1 MNSPVPQFSNS
12 PIPIVVAL
20 AAILV
25 RLPFL
30 FKANA
35 FFNADEAVHGLMAHH
50 LGEFPLFFWGQGYK
64 GVPEVY
70 FEGAIFA
77 LFGNGIVQLKSL
89 SLVIWGVGAGATT
102 YVAQIWHGTTG
113 AIIAAALMIV
123 GPAALVPWT
132 LSGDVASA
140 WMAVIVALLLV
151 DFQRGLDGTPGGVP
165 PRVWFWCA
173 LGLWIHP
180 VAACLF
186 PAVAAIGVVRSG
198 AWSNRQRLIDVLL
211 ARSQP
216 APWRAALLVLH
227 VAIAV
232 LVLMFTYTFAGGRLD
247 VGPIRASHPQRSIR
261 AIALLTGLTIVI
273 HALRST
279 SAGKRRT
286 LASLGWLA
294 AGLAPILVQ
303 VIRGGGFGTPVITRG
318 LSDMPWIVRGIGT
331 DILSL
336 AAGVRDSDGGA
347 LGAPWWSVT
356 ALSVAT
362 GVYVTSFGRA
372 LLRRDSAAN
381 LLSTLFPG
389 LLLLTVFGL
398 LTLGGGF
405 SGPPSVRYVFCFYGL
420 VALMAAD
427 GFTRVVRW
435 NRLAGAALV
444 VLCLGTFAFGEI
456 RWWRKLQPD
465 SSPVAMVECL
475 EQHGRRFAVA
485 DYWIAYPLTF
495 ISDERV
501 LVVPENAAEDR
512 YLPYRRKVEA
522 APDRVRV
529 VAVNSRDLVGGLDL
543 CRTPGLRAH

>member
-1 MNSPVPQFSNS
+1 MA
-12 PIPIVVAL
+12 AL

-30 FKANA
+30 FKADA

-77 LFGNGIVQLKSL
+77 LFGNGIVQLKSV
-89 SLVIWGVGAGATT
+89 SLVIWAVGVGATT
-102 YVAQIWHGTTG
+102 YVAQTWHGTIG

-140 WMAVIVALLLV
+140 WMAVIVALLV
-151 DFQRGLDGTPGGVP
+151 IDFQRGLDATPRGVP

-198 AWSNRQRLIDVLL
+198 AWSNRQRLIDGLL

-216 APWRAALLVLH
+216 APWRAVMLVLH
-227 VAIAV
+227 VAIAI
-232 LVLMFTYTFAGGRLD
+232 LVLMFIYTFAGGRLD
-247 VGPIRASHPQRSIR
+247 IGPIRASHPQRSIR
-261 AIALLTGLTIVI
+261 AIAVLTGLTIVI

-279 SAGKRRT
+279 PAGKRRT
-286 LASLGWLA
+286 IASLGWLA

-318 LSDMPWIVRGIGT
+318 LSDMPWILRGIGT

-336 AAGVRDSDGGA
+336 AAGVRDFNGGA
-347 LGAPWWSVT
+347 LGLPWWT
-356 ALSVAT
+356 AAALAVAT
-362 GVYVTSFGRA
+362 AVYVTSFVRA

-381 LLSTLFPG
+381 PLSAMFPG
-389 LLLLTVFGL
+389 LVLLTVFGL
-398 LTLGGGF
+398 LTVGGGF

-420 VALMAAD
+420 IALMAAD
-427 GFTRVVRW
+427 GFARVVRW
-435 NRLAGAALV
+435 NRLAGVALV

-456 RWWRKLQPD
+456 RWWQKLQQD
-465 SSPVAMVECL
+465 SSLVAMVQCL
-475 EQHGRRFAVA
+475 DQHGRRFAIA

-495 ISDERV
+495 IADERV
-501 LVVPENAAEDR
+501 LVVPENPAEDR
-512 YLPYRRKVEA
+512 YAPYRRKVEA
-522 APDRVRV
+522 AVDRVRIV
-529 VAVNSRDLVGGLDL
+529 SATGGDAQVNGTVLCQAVR
-543 CRTPGLRAH
+543 LRAQ

>member
-1 MNSPVPQFSNS
+1 
-12 PIPIVVAL
+12 
-20 AAILV
+20 
-25 RLPFL
+25 
-30 FKANA
+30 
-35 FFNADEAVHGLMAHH
+35 
-50 LGEFPLFFWGQGYK
+50 
-64 GVPEVY
+64 
-70 FEGAIFA
+70 
-77 LFGNGIVQLKSL
+77 
-89 SLVIWGVGAGATT
+89 
-102 YVAQIWHGTTG
+102 
-113 AIIAAALMIV
+113 MIV

-132 LSGDVASA
+132 LSGDAASA
-140 WMAVIVALLLV
+140 WMAGIVALLV
-151 DFQRGLDGTPGGVP
+151 MDFQRGLDVTPGGVP

-198 AWSNRQRLIDVLL
+198 AWSNRQRLIDVLV

-216 APWRAALLVLH
+216 PPWRALLLALH
-227 VAIAV
+227 AGIAV
-232 LVLMFTYTFAGGRLD
+232 LVLMFIYTFAGGRLD
-247 VGPIRASHPQRSIR
+247 IGPIRASHPQRSIR

-279 SAGKRRT
+279 PAGKRRT
-286 LASLGWLA
+286 IVSLGWLA
-294 AGLAPILVQ
+294 AGLTPIVVQ

-336 AAGVRDSDGGA
+336 VAGFRDSNGGE
-347 LGAPWWSVT
+347 LGLPWWT
-356 ALSVAT
+356 AAPLTVAT
-362 GVYVTSFGRA
+362 GVYVTRFVRA

-389 LLLLTVFGL
+389 LVLLTVFGL

-427 GFTRVVRW
+427 GLTRVVRW
-435 NRLAGAALV
+435 NRLAGVALV
-444 VLCLGTFAFGEI
+444 VLCLGTFAFGET
-456 RWWRKLQPD
+456 RWWRELQPD
-465 SSPVAMVECL
+465 SSPVAMVQCL
-475 EQHGRRFAVA
+475 EQHGRRFAIA

-512 YLPYRRKVEA
+512 YAPYRRRVEA
-522 APDRVRV
+522 ASDHVRI
-529 VAVNSRDLVGGLDL
+529 VAVSSSDPVGGPDL